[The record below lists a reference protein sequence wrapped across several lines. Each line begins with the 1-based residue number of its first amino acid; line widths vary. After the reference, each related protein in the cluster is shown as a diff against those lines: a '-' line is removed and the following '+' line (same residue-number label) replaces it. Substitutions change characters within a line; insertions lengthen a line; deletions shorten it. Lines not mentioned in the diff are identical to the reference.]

1 MKFQIVHDASRQLF
15 WRLVGSNA
23 LIIALGTESFE
34 TRADCRRAIEFVA
47 GADAKQFRVYRDFQ
61 QLWRWHLRAPGGRVV
76 AISGETYVTREEAL
90 ESAALAARADAT
102 TPIEEVQDSG
112 SMRAVKPPLGPLD
125 SSST

>member
-1 MKFQIVHDASRQLF
+1 VKFQIVHDASRKIS

-23 LIIALGTESFE
+23 LIIALGVESFE

-47 GADAKQFRVYRDFQ
+47 GADAKKFRVYRDFQ
-61 QLWRWHLRAPGGRVV
+61 RLWRWHLRSATGNVV

-90 ESAALAARADAT
+90 KSAELAARADET

-112 SMRAVKPPLGPLD
+112 SMRVVRPFGPLD
-125 SSST
+125 SSSS